1 MSLFTNRVVSKHSR
15 AARRGMINDEVD
27 EAKDLLKVPKLESN
41 DVKKSIIRTSIKNE
55 NLLNKKLDN
64 AKVKKLAKKK
74 NNAIRHKSER
84 FTKLDGVLGNKI
96 DKSMA
101 KARLV
106 HKIRKAGWDKVNGDI
121 DIKNS
126 TIDNTND
133 NNDDQDQMQQEEDE
147 YVRQFFENDNNTN
160 EANDIPDDGNMDDNS
175 NDNKGQYNS
184 KDNNNLNKFS
194 FLEEAEA

>member
-1 MSLFTNRVVSKHSR
+1 
-15 AARRGMINDEVD
+15 MINDEVD

-121 DIKNS
+121 NINNS
-126 TIDNTND
+126 TIDNTNND
-133 NNDDQDQMQQEEDE
+133 NNNDQDQMQQEEDE
-147 YVRQFFENDNNTN
+147 YVRQFFEDDNNTN
-160 EANDIPDDGNMDDNS
+160 EGNEGNEANEANDGNMDDNMD
-175 NDNKGQYNS
+175 DNKRHYNS
-184 KDNNNLNKFS
+184 KDNNHNKFS

>member
-1 MSLFTNRVVSKHSR
+1 
-15 AARRGMINDEVD
+15 MINDEVD

-121 DIKNS
+121 NINNS
-126 TIDNTND
+126 TVDNTNKD
-133 NNDDQDQMQQEEDE
+133 NHNDQDQMQQEEDE
-147 YVRQFFENDNNTN
+147 YVRQFFEDDNNTN
-160 EANDIPDDGNMDDNS
+160 EGNEANEANDGNMDDNMD
-175 NDNKGQYNS
+175 DNKRHFNA
-184 KDNNNLNKFS
+184 KDNNLNKFS